1 MIAAMAILALA
12 IAAVVGGIFLP
23 GLAVAALAAPRAD
36 RGTRLAMAVP
46 LGIMVLCVTQAA
58 IVAAGLRDWA
68 PAAGAILPAVA
79 VVAMIA
85 ARRATVPTED
95 RGSGWAAC
103 AAAVSMGATWL
114 VAARFWTSLD
124 SISPAG
130 TGVDDTPFHAACA
143 AMFKIGFPAPDPT
156 AEGFLQHA
164 HFLVHLLGG
173 GLSAMYG
180 IEAYAVFVRVIP
192 FLVAGTLAFQ
202 LAIAA
207 QRLGGLRP
215 AASALVA
222 VLVVDG
228 GTAAILAAP
237 VLGWRVTAN
246 HFPLPLPSLL
256 WKLPGLGVAMLFM
269 FPALLLADRRDADAR
284 IGTRLA
290 GWTVLAVATC
300 VGMCAAKPVAPIV
313 FLAGLAAA
321 QGYALLRT
329 GRPEGSLLPFTS
341 VMLAAFV
348 ATAAL
353 SYDAAAYGYDQSPF
367 GPLTTAMTT
376 FRIDKD
382 SPATMRIVALAAS
395 LIAWMPLTA
404 IALVAWLRSGRASPD
419 DRSRLLG
426 IACAAGVAGTAAFLV
441 LWSPMGAEF
450 QFVLA
455 GKLLADA
462 AGATAAVTAVSRWTA
477 GRRGLTTVAAA
488 LAATVLLAPVAT
500 RAWLDRGK
508 PDDRREGPREL
519 DRDTVEAMRWLRANS
534 GRDETILLSNQ
545 ADRNG
550 TANSAVAIAI
560 SERQAYLACMRYSP
574 GAYVPMSRGEPA
586 PLAPRAEEA
595 RLAFAG
601 DRAVLERLRR
611 ETRVRWLV
619 RDRRMGERFADGAID
634 AVIGPP
640 AFRNERFEIHRLA
653 DPSAVPPAEGAT
665 R

>member
-1 MIAAMAILALA
+1 MALLALA

-23 GLAVAALAAPRAD
+23 GLAIAALAAPRAE
-36 RGTRLAMAVP
+36 RGVRLAMAVP
-46 LGIMVLCVTQAA
+46 LGIVALCIMQAA
-58 IVAAGLRDWA
+58 IAGMGLRDWA
-68 PAAGAILPAVA
+68 PVAGAILPTVA
-79 VVAMIA
+79 VVILAA
-85 ARRATVPTED
+85 ARRTAAPTED
-95 RGSGWAAC
+95 RGTGWAAC
-103 AAAVSMGATWL
+103 AAAVSMGLTWL
-114 VAARFWTSLD
+114 LAARFWMNLD
-124 SISPAG
+124 SIGEMG

-202 LAIAA
+202 VAIAA

-228 GTAAILAAP
+228 GTAAIFSAP

-269 FPALLLADRRDADAR
+269 FPALLLTDRREADAR
-284 IGTRLA
+284 LGTRFA
-290 GWTVLAVATC
+290 GWAVLAAATC
-300 VGMCAAKPVAPIV
+300 AGMCAAKPVAPIV

-321 QGYALLRT
+321 QGFALLRT
-329 GRPEGSLLPFTS
+329 GRPDRSLLPFTS

-353 SYDAAAYGYDQSPF
+353 SYDAAAYGYDESPL
-367 GPLTTAMTT
+367 GPLTTAMAT
-376 FRIDKD
+376 FRIDRE
-382 SPATMRIVALAAS
+382 SSATMRIVSLAGAL
-395 LIAWMPLTA
+395 LAWMPLTA
-404 IALVAWLRSGRASPD
+404 IAIVAWLRIGRASPD

-426 IACAAGVAGTAAFLV
+426 IACAAGIAGTAGFLL

-462 AGATAAVTAVSRWTA
+462 AGAVAAVTAVSRWTA
-477 GRRGLTTVAAA
+477 GRRGLATVAAVV
-488 LAATVLLAPVAT
+488 AATLLLAPAAT

-550 TANSAVAIAI
+550 TANTAVAIAI
-560 SERQAYLACMRYSP
+560 SERQAYLACLRYSP

-586 PLAPRAEEA
+586 PLHPRAEEA
-595 RLAFAG
+595 RRAFAG
-601 DRAVLERLRR
+601 DRAALERLGR
-611 ETRVRWLV
+611 ETRVKWLV
-619 RDRRMGERFADGAID
+619 RDRRMGERFPDGAID

-653 DPSAVPPAEGAT
+653 DPSAEQQDQGAT